1 MNKLLSELDAKELLE
16 KYGSPLFIVD
26 ESKIIYQYQQIKQKF
41 TKFYPN
47 TEIAYAYKANYL
59 LEICNLINRQD
70 GLAEVISGFEY
81 QIVKLLGI
89 KGNKII
95 VNGPYK
101 PTEELN
107 SIIEEGC
114 IINAD
119 NINEFEKINEIAEK
133 QNMIVNVGIRINAKI
148 GKLPWSKFGFNV
160 ESKEAFNVTQII
172 KNKFTNLNLNGIH
185 IHIGTN
191 LTNVNLY
198 KESISIILNFIE
210 ELKNKLGI
218 KINYIDLGGG
228 FATEACPAECDFK
241 EWKVP
246 DIEEYAKA
254 ICEPLNRFF
263 ENETDKP
270 TLILE
275 PGRYLV
281 DGAISLATS
290 VITVKSI
297 SGIRSVFVDAGV
309 NILPSAF
316 YRKHKIEAL
325 TDNIEKELT
334 DVYGPLCMNVD
345 LLESGI
351 MLPKV
356 GVGDILIIQNAGAY
370 ELSQS
375 MQFTRLR
382 PAVIGIKENGKIS
395 LLRRKETIED
405 IIRLDVFNNR
415 LVAI

>member
-1 MNKLLSELDAKELLE
+1 MDKILNEINAKEFLE

-41 TKFYPN
+41 TKLYPN

-59 LEICNLINRQD
+59 LEICNLINRQG

-81 QIVKLLGI
+81 QIAKLLGI

-101 PTEELN
+101 PIEELK
-107 SIIEEGC
+107 SMIKEGC

-119 NINEFEKINEIAEK
+119 NFDELKKINELGKK
-133 QNMIVNVGIRINAKI
+133 QNRIINVGIRINAKI

-160 ESKEAFNVTQII
+160 ESKDAFNIAKII
-172 KNKFTNLNLNGIH
+172 KTKFTNLNLNGIH
-185 IHIGTN
+185 MHIGTN

-198 KESISIILNFIE
+198 KESISVILKFIE

-228 FATEACPAECDFK
+228 FATESCPAEYNFK
-241 EWKVP
+241 EWNVP

-254 ICEPLNRFF
+254 ICEPLNNFF
-263 ENETDKP
+263 ENENDKP

-281 DGAISLATS
+281 DKAVSLATS

-297 SGIRSVFVDAGV
+297 FGINSVFVDAGV

-316 YRKHKIEAL
+316 YRKHKMKAL
-325 TDNIEKELT
+325 TDNYKKELT
-334 DVYGPLCMNVD
+334 DVYGPLCMNAD

-351 MLPKV
+351 KLPKL

-375 MQFTRLR
+375 MQFTRPR

-395 LLRRKETIED
+395 LLRRKETAED
-405 IIRLDVFNNR
+405 IIKLDIFKHE
-415 LVAI
+415 